1 MAIVGSIFADNHPIA
16 EKCFHM
22 AIVGSIFSDPA
33 IVSDHIWKLGFI
45 QLMLML
51 KHGLKV
57 ITLRVVCLLYLALH
71 L

>member
-1 MAIVGSIFADNHPIA
+1 MAIVGSIFADNHLIA

-51 KHGLKV
+51 KHGLNV